1 MENFME
7 KQTEYEQEIDL
18 VSLFFAVLHKYRQ
31 IFAAAVACAVLFGAV
46 GMFKHVRSQKAAE
59 AASENGEEIVRTA
72 EEQKY
77 EEDMVEYRAAQTAHD
92 KNVASYNHQL
102 KQNEADQARAEFDIK
117 NAQEYIDKSVLNS
130 LDPYNV
136 NVANAVFYIT
146 TDYKILPG
154 MDYQNPDYTGA
165 VLSAYSSL
173 LTSHETIG
181 AIAEQFGMEE
191 RYMRELITVSVD
203 SGTRL
208 LTISTEGKDAQQAN
222 DIMDAMLKRF
232 AQLYDVIESTVGEH
246 ETTQVS
252 LSSTTTVLTSLRD
265 QQQNTRD
272 NMIQLQNNLTDLQ
285 SNHELLEQS
294 IQTADK
300 DFAATEKPKDPKGAG
315 NSAVKYA
322 AIGFLLGAVLVA
334 GATVCSFLVEGK
346 VCAAD
351 ELQKYCGIG
360 VLGTLAND
368 ASQKAKGLDAAINKL

>member
-1 MENFME
+1 MENFMK

-146 TDYKILPG
+146 ADY
-154 MDYQNPDYTGA
+154 
-165 VLSAYSSL
+165 
-173 LTSHETIG
+173 
-181 AIAEQFGMEE
+181 
-191 RYMRELITVSVD
+191 
-203 SGTRL
+203 
-208 LTISTEGKDAQQAN
+208 
-222 DIMDAMLKRF
+222 
-232 AQLYDVIESTVGEH
+232 
-246 ETTQVS
+246 
-252 LSSTTTVLTSLRD
+252 
-265 QQQNTRD
+265 
-272 NMIQLQNNLTDLQ
+272 
-285 SNHELLEQS
+285 
-294 IQTADK
+294 
-300 DFAATEKPKDPKGAG
+300 
-315 NSAVKYA
+315 
-322 AIGFLLGAVLVA
+322 
-334 GATVCSFLVEGK
+334 
-346 VCAAD
+346 
-351 ELQKYCGIG
+351 
-360 VLGTLAND
+360 
-368 ASQKAKGLDAAINKL
+368 

>member
-1 MENFME
+1 ME

-31 IFAAAVACAVLFGAV
+31 IFAAAVACAVLIGAV

-154 MDYQNPDYTGA
+154 EPRNDRSDRGA
-165 VLSAYSSL
+165 VRDGRTLYAR
-173 LTSHETIG
+173 TDHG
-181 AIAEQFGMEE
+181 FGGQ
-191 RYMRELITVSVD
+191 R
-203 SGTRL
+203 
-208 LTISTEGKDAQQAN
+208 N
-222 DIMDAMLKRF
+222 P
-232 AQLYDVIESTVGEH
+232 
-246 ETTQVS
+246 
-252 LSSTTTVLTSLRD
+252 
-265 QQQNTRD
+265 
-272 NMIQLQNNLTDLQ
+272 
-285 SNHELLEQS
+285 
-294 IQTADK
+294 TADHQYGRQGC
-300 DFAATEKPKDPKGAG
+300 PAG
-315 NSAVKYA
+315 K
-322 AIGFLLGAVLVA
+322 
-334 GATVCSFLVEGK
+334 
-346 VCAAD
+346 
-351 ELQKYCGIG
+351 
-360 VLGTLAND
+360 
-368 ASQKAKGLDAAINKL
+368 